1 MQPKTIQVKVSFQD
15 RHVHREFP
23 FSAAIDDV
31 RKWALET
38 LPNTIPTAPY
48 NIAFLDPA
56 TGQEVTIDANV
67 TDIKD
72 LAHDGVNV
80 LEFNL
85 IPPIIKVSVN
95 NTVCEFADSLQT
107 GQSIKQRAIECG
119 AQITVDFILS
129 IEKPDG
135 NTKTIGNSEEIRIEN
150 GQRYIAIP
158 DDDNSDGDVNN
169 QVSSAIDEIRSNFPD
184 AQVHICPDGNGGA
197 HITVDPIELG
207 SPYAQESTWVGF
219 HVPHVYPYSDIYPH
233 FVRHDLSR
241 LDNAVLG
248 DGFASDKSFVTRCN
262 TPGRPAVQI
271 SRRSKDSTVATHCV
285 AKLLSVIDWLKS
297 R

>member
-1 MQPKTIQVKVSFQD
+1 MNAATIQVKVSFRDQSVSKD
-15 RHVHREFP
+15 
-23 FSAAIDDV
+23 FSVLVAVDDV

-38 LPNTIPTAPY
+38 LPNTIPTDPY
-48 NIAFLDPA
+48 GIIFLDPT
-56 TGQEVTIDANV
+56 TGQEEPIDANV

-72 LAHDGVNV
+72 LARDGVNV

-85 IPPIIKVSVN
+85 IPPIIKVFVN

-135 NTKTIGNSEEIRIEN
+135 NTKVIGNAEEIRIEN

-158 DDDNSDGDVNN
+158 NDDNSDGDVNN
-169 QVSSAIDEIRSNFPD
+169 QVSSAIDEVRSNFPD

-219 HVPHVYPYSDIYPH
+219 QVPHTYPYSDIYPH

-248 DGFASDKSFVTRCN
+248 EGFSPGQFQ
-262 TPGRPAVQI
+262 GRPAIQI
-271 SRRSKDSTVATHCV
+271 SRKSKDSTVATHCV
-285 AKLLSVIDWLKS
+285 AKLLSVIDWLKI